1 MNPKVALIFRSEI
14 KKRFS
19 IEKVFQPLESLFL
32 IKKLSLNFE
41 LDSISSFF
49 KILFFCFKIKQKIIH
64 VTGDVHYVIWMLF
77 WKKSILTVHDLNH
90 LEAMPNGIRRT
101 VYKIIWFDLPFL
113 FANKIIAISPY
124 TQSQIQ
130 KHFAILPGKI
140 EVIPNSFHSNI
151 DVEFNK
157 PSSTNVNFKILTIG
171 NAENKN
177 LLNLIKAVSGIKEIE
192 IHFVGL
198 QSQEILNQ
206 LIKHNIAYSVSSN
219 LSEKELSFKY
229 FDSNLLYFVS
239 TKEGFGLPIL
249 EAQSRGIPVLT
260 SITTSMPFVAGD
272 GALFANPYDV
282 EDIRNKILIFVTK
295 KIDIDVLIK
304 KGHENTKRFN
314 IESFISSYQRVYS
327 EMIIN

>member
-1 MNPKVALIFRSEI
+1 MNQKVALIFRSEI
-14 KKRFS
+14 NKRFS
-19 IEKVFQPLESLFL
+19 IEKVFQPLESSFFIEKL
-32 IKKLSLNFE
+32 ILKHE

-49 KILFFCFKIKQKIIH
+49 KILLFCIKIKQKVIH
-64 VTGDVHYVIWMLF
+64 VTGDVHYLIWMLF

-101 VYKIIWFDLPFL
+101 IYKLLWFDLPFL

-124 TQSQIQ
+124 TLSQIQ
-130 KHFAILPGKI
+130 KHFKILPHKI
-140 EVIPNSFHSNI
+140 EVIPNSFQSSI
-151 DVEFNK
+151 DVEFIK
-157 PSSTNVNFKILTIG
+157 SSSTNEKFKILTIG

-177 LLNLIKAVSGIKEIE
+177 LLNLIKAVSGIKEVE

-206 LIKHNIAYSVSSN
+206 LINHHIAYSVSYN

-249 EAQSRGIPVLT
+249 EAQSRGLPVLT
-260 SITTSMPFVAGD
+260 STTTSMPFVAGD
-272 GALFANPYDV
+272 GAVFANPYDV
-282 EDIRNKILIFVTK
+282 EDIRNKILKFVTK

-304 KGHENTKRFN
+304 KGHENTKRFTV
-314 IESFISSYQRVYS
+314 ESLINSYHRVYID
-327 EMIIN
+327 MINN